1 MKKAPIWG
9 LVWKEFYCIKKDLQ
23 MLFWFWFGYSAIMM
37 LVMGSFQYG
46 NLRFVDEEAMES
58 LYPLVI
64 FFVNFI
70 PLLGFSAIAS
80 AVSEYT
86 IREEKLLVRRF
97 YLVTPVSGFRIA
109 GAKILSMA
117 ILFVFGQ
124 LCTGVYIFLLKNV
137 FHSFA
142 GAGIVGISLVIAA
155 AVSLLSLV
163 FLVIGFFTKSKE
175 QAGLILIILM
185 ALVFIVNVGMGKV
198 IPDLSV
204 NIEGYLT
211 RFGENPLGTMVSLE
225 KLGNRLLPF
234 AIAVCILI
242 YLAGFGVLG
251 LLYQRREK

>member
-23 MLFWFWFGYSAIMM
+23 MMFWICFGFSAIVM

-46 NLRFVDEEAMES
+46 NLRFVDEETIQS
-58 LYPLVI
+58 LPMVI
-64 FFVNFI
+64 IFI
-70 PLLGFSAIAS
+70 NLIPILGFSAIAS
-80 AVSEYT
+80 AVSDYT
-86 IREEKLLVRRF
+86 VREEKSLVRRF

-109 GAKILSMA
+109 GAKVLSMA

-124 LCTGVYIFLLKNV
+124 LCTGVYIFLVKNV
-137 FHSFA
+137 FHISF
-142 GAGIVGISLVIAA
+142 GAGIFGISLAMAA
-155 AVSLLSLV
+155 AYSLLNLV

-185 ALVFIVNVGMGKV
+185 VLVVIISVGMGKF
-198 IPDLSV
+198 IPDLSL
-204 NIEGYLT
+204 NIVGYLT
-211 RFGENPLGTMVSLE
+211 IFEENPLGTMVSLE
-225 KLGNRLLPF
+225 KLGNRIIPF